1 MSFASWI
8 REDESLHPL
17 LVDSYEDLIQFSSL
31 PTLNHTETAA
41 HHSIEMKERIL
52 RILFQ
57 SSHDDEGCAKT
68 AALSASKCVGSVGFV
83 LLIRSISLPP
93 SGNASGHQVLLLKET
108 FIDPFLSTLDC
119 VLAILGDE
127 TVSDRLTSVAICAVP
142 QIHSVLIALLDAIQR
157 SLSGEEQVTDETQ
170 QHILLGSIASEFLF
184 ALLTSSRNQMME
196 SLQIVAMSNDPAAG
210 EYLRVSQNGW
220 RHLTSRIS
228 RLLKLKDGAK
238 SLSRNERV
246 NYQNLVERLGSL
258 DEIFRNLFPN

>member
-1 MSFASWI
+1 
-8 REDESLHPL
+8 L
-17 LVDSYEDLIQFSSL
+17 LVDSDEDLVQFSSL
-31 PTLNHTETAA
+31 LTLNHTETAA

-57 SSHDDEGCAKT
+57 SSHDDEGGAKT

-83 LLIRSISLPP
+83 LLIRSITLPP

-127 TVSDRLTSVAICAVP
+127 TVSDRWTSVAICAVP
-142 QIHSVLIALLDAIQR
+142 QIHSALIALLDEIQR

-170 QHILLGSIASEFLF
+170 QHLLLGSIASEFSF

-196 SLQIVAMSNDPAAG
+196 SLQIVAMSNDP
-210 EYLRVSQNGW
+210 R
-220 RHLTSRIS
+220 LTKWMEAFDLKNIS
-228 RLLKLKDGAK
+228 PLEDGAK

-246 NYQNLVERLGSL
+246 NDQNLVERLGSL
-258 DEIFRNLFPN
+258 DEIFRNLFPINQNHDKD